1 MNARI
6 INCFRLKNPPFLP
19 YYRRLRLRKGEYL
32 MIIHAQG
39 KNIPTYTFCDLLIQG
54 ESAAD
59 TVTFVLDRFY
69 DGIDMSDCDFCM
81 RGQNEDGYE
90 IEQTITPISGENTIT
105 LNWVIGSG
113 FTNCAGKLLLELR
126 ANRDEELILKY
137 NMQPVN
143 VKPCVSGVNT
153 PLPDTAEQAVSQI
166 NSAVA
171 DGLAELEEAM
181 ESFDLDTVRYRL
193 DQMDRGIAEML
204 ARPEVIPVT
213 AEDYE
218 QIAHKQNSLY
228 VIIKEAQS

>member
-1 MNARI
+1 
-6 INCFRLKNPPFLP
+6 
-19 YYRRLRLRKGEYL
+19 

-59 TVTFVLDRFY
+59 TITFVLDRFY
-69 DGIDMSDCDFCM
+69 EGIDLGGCDFCI

-90 IEQTITPISGENTIT
+90 IEQTLTTVTKGTTIT
-105 LNWVIGSG
+105 VKWVIGSD

-126 ANRDEELILKY
+126 ANYHQELILKY

-143 VKPCVSGVNT
+143 VKPCVNGVNA

-171 DGLAELEEAM
+171 AGLAELEEAM
-181 ESFDLDTVRYRL
+181 DSFDLDTVRYRL
-193 DQMDRGIAEML
+193 DQMDRNIAIML

-213 AEDYE
+213 AEGYE

>member
-1 MNARI
+1 
-6 INCFRLKNPPFLP
+6 
-19 YYRRLRLRKGEYL
+19 

-69 DGIDMSDCDFCM
+69 DGIDMSDCDFCI

-90 IEQTITPISGENTIT
+90 IEQTLTPVSGENAIT

-153 PLPDTAEQAVSQI
+153 PLPDTA
-166 NSAVA
+166 
-171 DGLAELEEAM
+171 
-181 ESFDLDTVRYRL
+181 
-193 DQMDRGIAEML
+193 
-204 ARPEVIPVT
+204 
-213 AEDYE
+213 
-218 QIAHKQNSLY
+218 HKQKSSISHKLNLATREAICISFIFLSLSLF
-228 VIIKEAQS
+228 IHQPLNLNNKSLFS